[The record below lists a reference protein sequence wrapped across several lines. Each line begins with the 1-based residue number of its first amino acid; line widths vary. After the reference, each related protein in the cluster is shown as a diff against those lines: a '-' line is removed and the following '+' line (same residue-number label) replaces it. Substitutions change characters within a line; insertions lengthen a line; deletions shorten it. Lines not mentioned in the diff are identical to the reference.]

1 MIFDHFDG
9 LNWLAVLVATLAWYA
24 FSTIWYSAPPMSK
37 VWQAAAKVAPQEG
50 PPLPSLITAS
60 LVLYFVATVVIALV
74 VTATA
79 TDTVKEGLALGA
91 TLGLG
96 FGVVGGIISQG
107 VLQAYQLTEQKGGA
121 YWLIGFVHA
130 IAGWSIVTVILAL
143 WA

>member
-24 FSTIWYSAPPMSK
+24 FSTIWYSFPAISK
-37 VWQAAAKVAPQEG
+37 VWQAAAKVLPQER
-50 PPLPSLITAS
+50 PPLPSLLAAS

-74 VTATA
+74 VAATA
-79 TDTVKEGLALGA
+79 TDTVKEGLPLGA

-107 VLQAYQLTEQKGGA
+107 VLQAYQLTEEKGGA
-121 YWLIGFVHA
+121 YWLISFAHA
-130 IAGWSIVTVILAL
+130 MVGWSIATIILAL
-143 WA
+143 WD